1 MAERGVVT
9 RYKSAPARARRLS
22 VLSRMNAPSPS
33 SFRFLPPPSRPPG
46 RRYRGTEL
54 HCEGCLRVT
63 VGTPR
68 ENDAFLKL
76 FKEVARAP
84 PFSL

>member
-1 MAERGVVT
+1 MYKAMAERGVVT
-9 RYKSAPARARRLS
+9 RCAHDARARRA
-22 VLSRMNAPSPS
+22 REAEARGP
-33 SFRFLPPPSRPPG
+33 RPPPSPPNPP

-76 FKEVARAP
+76 FNEVARAP

>member
-1 MAERGVVT
+1 ME
-9 RYKSAPARARRLS
+9 L
-22 VLSRMNAPSPS
+22 
-33 SFRFLPPPSRPPG
+33 RPPLSLAP
-46 RRYRGTEL
+46 RYRGTEL